1 MVRIEPVN
9 SNIEKQRRQE
19 LQRRRSLNFW
29 QATWR
34 FFFFSGLTA
43 GVFWG
48 MKLPYWLIQNNQ
60 QIEVKGNQLMIE
72 EDVRSLISLD
82 YPEYLWRLNIDEVI
96 EQLESSD
103 PIINAQVTRQVLPV
117 RVNVYIQERKPV
129 ALVLAS
135 GLNQKTASPSKILLG
150 FLDREGVFIPEHFY
164 RYTRNVPKP
173 TLTVT
178 GFLPQYQSYWPPI
191 VSFIENSEV
200 KVFAVEWQ
208 DPTVIMLKTELGLF
222 YLGNYPTQLEQ
233 QLELI
238 NQMKGA
244 SQPLDLTK
252 VEYIDLSN
260 PESPSVKLKP

>member
-1 MVRIEPVN
+1 
-9 SNIEKQRRQE
+9 
-19 LQRRRSLNFW
+19 
-29 QATWR
+29 
-34 FFFFSGLTA
+34 
-43 GVFWG
+43 
-48 MKLPYWLIQNNQ
+48 
-60 QIEVKGNQLMIE
+60 
-72 EDVRSLISLD
+72 
-82 YPEYLWRLNIDEVI
+82 
-96 EQLESSD
+96 
-103 PIINAQVTRQVLPV
+103 
-117 RVNVYIQERKPV
+117 
-129 ALVLAS
+129 
-135 GLNQKTASPSKILLG
+135 
-150 FLDREGVFIPEHFY
+150 
-164 RYTRNVPKP
+164 
-173 TLTVT
+173 
-178 GFLPQYQSYWPPI
+178 